1 MATIASNPV
10 LPSSSAPKGA
20 ASGKGASGDAADAS
34 GAPSDFMQLVSGMIE
49 GNTPESQL
57 PSNLMQLLLTGDTAG
72 LEGLD
77 TTDSDTTDSD
87 DDESDEASALAL
99 SALLAALQGSLP
111 APVAGSAEGDNQGVG
126 SIELNSSQKMM
137 QALLSTSQGALAAAL
152 DSAAA
157 DGAGGGSAAGAD
169 GTSGAGSTNGAAGGA
184 SQTGAAHLQSL
195 MQAHRAAESAPLA
208 ASSEVRTPVGAAGW
222 GDEIGTHLAIMAA
235 NGRESASLRLSPEHL
250 GPLEVQISVKD
261 GQTNLV
267 FGASNPDTRSA
278 LEQSLPRLREMF
290 ASQGLMLGDANVS
303 RDAPRDAFR
312 QQAPANSMRGS
323 SDASSELNVNPITL
337 RRLGLVDT
345 YV

>member
-10 LPSSSAPKGA
+10 LPSSPAPKGA
-20 ASGKGASGDAADAS
+20 GPGNGTSNDPAEASD
-34 GAPSDFMQLVSGMIE
+34 APSDFMKLVSGMIE
-49 GNTPESQL
+49 GNTPEDLL

-77 TTDSDTTDSD
+77 AIDAKDSDTTESD
-87 DDESDEASALAL
+87 DDEADALAL
-99 SALLAALQGSLP
+99 SALLAGLQGSVP
-111 APVAGSAEGDNQGVG
+111 VPVASSAEGDTQGVG

-137 QALLSTSQGALAAAL
+137 QALLATSQGALAAAL

-157 DGAGGGSAAGAD
+157 DGAGD
-169 GTSGAGSTNGAAGGA
+169 TSGAGSGADGTGSAGAAGGA

-222 GDEIGTHLAIMAA
+222 SDEIGTHLAIMAA

-250 GPLEVQISVKD
+250 GPLEVQISIKD
-261 GQTNLV
+261 GQASVV

-290 ASQGLMLGDANVS
+290 ASQGLVLGDANVS
-303 RDAPRDAFR
+303 RDAPRDPSR
-312 QQAPANSMRGS
+312 QPSSASSTRGS
-323 SDASSELNVNPITL
+323 SDASSERDVNPITL